1 MKKTIIVLDNYTMKV
16 HVYQNAIDDMPGW
29 SNNID
34 DFLVSKNHKPSQCN
48 WMVVDKLEL
57 IIETE

>member
-16 HVYQNAIDDMPGW
+16 HVYQNVI
-29 SNNID
+29 NNDNEAEAFITNKEYP
-34 DFLVSKNHKPSQCN
+34 FHKLSQCS

-57 IIETE
+57 VIETEK